1 MCGRTIPY
9 FIGEG
14 DVPLSEREEPGNTVI
29 LGNRREKPQIYPEA
43 IWKGFSMKVT
53 WPIAHLKCIYTNIC
67 SMGNK
72 QEEMDAIVLLENY
85 DVISFKEM
93 QWDESHNWNFMIE
106 DYKIFRGELRMW
118 PTMLRN
124 IDRLQRAASEKQ
136 P

>member
-1 MCGRTIPY
+1 MCGRTTPY

-53 WPIAHLKCIYTNIC
+53 WPIAHLKCIYTNVC

-85 DVISFKEM
+85 DLISIME
-93 QWDESHNWNFMIE
+93 
-106 DYKIFRGELRMW
+106 R
-118 PTMLRN
+118 
-124 IDRLQRAASEKQ
+124 
-136 P
+136 

>member
-85 DVISFKEM
+85 DLISIME
-93 QWDESHNWNFMIE
+93 
-106 DYKIFRGELRMW
+106 R
-118 PTMLRN
+118 
-124 IDRLQRAASEKQ
+124 
-136 P
+136 

>member
-1 MCGRTIPY
+1 MWIVPKKLGRAPLRRCSQQPGWSASIP
-9 FIGEG
+9 IDAEGE
-14 DVPLSEREEPGNTVI
+14 
-29 LGNRREKPQIYPEA
+29 
-43 IWKGFSMKVT
+43 
-53 WPIAHLKCIYTNIC
+53 
-67 SMGNK
+67 NK
-72 QEEMDAIVLLENY
+72 QGKLEIIVLLENY

-136 P
+136 PWTGWELVVKHQGLDQ

>member
-1 MCGRTIPY
+1 M
-9 FIGEG
+9 
-14 DVPLSEREEPGNTVI
+14 
-29 LGNRREKPQIYPEA
+29 
-43 IWKGFSMKVT
+43 
-53 WPIAHLKCIYTNIC
+53 
-67 SMGNK
+67 
-72 QEEMDAIVLLENY
+72 LLENY

-106 DYKIFRGELRMW
+106 GYKIFRGELRTW